1 MLPKVALVGAGPGDP
16 GLLTLR
22 GRELLERAEVVIY
35 DHLASPELLNYAPPE
50 AERIYVGRRSS
61 EHPGFQETINRM
73 LVEKARAGKRVVRL
87 KGSDP
92 FIFGRGGEEAE
103 ALHGAGIPFEVVPGV
118 TAGSGV
124 PAHAGIP
131 LFGRRI
137 VVTRAAHQA
146 AAFVRELRD
155 RGAVAIELP
164 TIELCDP
171 DNFEPLD
178 RALGRLDQYDWLI
191 FTSANG
197 VERFFQRLESLG
209 RDARAIGG
217 RVCAIG
223 PATDEELRR
232 HGVRADRTAAE
243 FRAEGLVDAL
253 AGEEVKGRRVLIPR
267 AAVARDLL
275 PKELEAR
282 GARVEVVETY
292 RTVAPKIDPARIAE
306 VLEEADI
313 ITFTSSS
320 TAQNCPPEL
329 RALPAAS
336 IGPITTEAATRAGFR
351 VVVEAREYTTGGLL
365 AALESYFAR

>member
-1 MLPKVALVGAGPGDP
+1 
-16 GLLTLR
+16 
-22 GRELLERAEVVIY
+22 
-35 DHLASPELLNYAPPE
+35 
-50 AERIYVGRRSS
+50 
-61 EHPGFQETINRM
+61 
-73 LVEKARAGKRVVRL
+73 
-87 KGSDP
+87 
-92 FIFGRGGEEAE
+92 
-103 ALHGAGIPFEVVPGV
+103 
-118 TAGSGV
+118 
-124 PAHAGIP
+124 
-131 LFGRRI
+131 
-137 VVTRAAHQA
+137 
-146 AAFVRELRD
+146 
-155 RGAVAIELP
+155 LP
-164 TIELCDP
+164 TIELRDP
-171 DNFEPLD
+171 ESFEPLD

-197 VERFFQRLESLG
+197 VERFFRRLESLG

-223 PATDEELRR
+223 PATAGELRR

-253 AGEEVKGRRVLIPR
+253 AGEELKGRRVLIPR

-292 RTVAPKIDPARIAE
+292 RTVASKIDPERIAE
-306 VLEEADI
+306 VLGEADI

-336 IGPITTEAATRAGFR
+336 IGPVTTEAATRAGFR

-365 AALESYFAR
+365 TALESYFAR